1 VPRLA
6 RAAALAGLVTL
17 LAGCGGGDPPQDENE
32 PSGDFPVEIE
42 SATFPRAQALGETS
56 TLKVTVRNPGD
67 KAIPNLAL
75 TVDGFANKIANPQ
88 AQDPRRPVWVVNEGP
103 YNADTA
109 YVDTWAVKDVPAGA
123 RRTFAWQV
131 TAVQPGTHTVRY
143 KVGAGLDGKAKAVPY
158 QGGRT
163 DGAISVRITR
173 RPRDTVVDPK
183 TGDVEERSA
192 ASQSSQ

>member
-17 LAGCGGGDPPQDENE
+17 LAGCGGGDPAQDENE
-32 PSGDFPVEIE
+32 QSGDYPVQIE
-42 SATFPRAQALGETS
+42 SATFPRAQAIGETS
-56 TLKVTVRNPGD
+56 TLRVTVRNPGD

-75 TVDGFANKIANPQ
+75 TVDGFDNKIANPN
-88 AQDPRRPVWVVNEGP
+88 AQDPRRPVWVVNQGP

-109 YVDTWAVKDVPAGA
+109 YVGTWAMSDVPAGE

-131 TAVQPGTHTVRY
+131 TAVQPGTHTIRY
-143 KVGAGLDGKAKAVPY
+143 KVAAGLDGKARAASFN
-158 QGGRT
+158 GGPT
-163 DGAISVRITR
+163 DGSISVRITR
-173 RPRDTVVDPK
+173 RPRDSVVDPK
-183 TGDVEERSA
+183 TGQVQERA